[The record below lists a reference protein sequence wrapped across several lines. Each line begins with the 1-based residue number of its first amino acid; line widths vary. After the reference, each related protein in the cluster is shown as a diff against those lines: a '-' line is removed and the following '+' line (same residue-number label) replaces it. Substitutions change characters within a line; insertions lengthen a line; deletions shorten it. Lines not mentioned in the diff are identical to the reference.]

1 MIGALRRHLR
11 RQQFNPDLSGAF
23 VNPFFL
29 ARRELWRGIAAAS
42 PALSGPLLDVGCG
55 TQPYRELFATE
66 IYVGLDIDSRAHAR
80 AGSGRCLLRRR
91 RGSRSAT
98 PSSESVLC
106 NQVLEHVFNPHEFL
120 GELGRVLAPGGR
132 LLLTVPFVWD
142 EHEQPYD
149 YARYSSFGL
158 KALLEQHGFRVLQ
171 HRKLLAN
178 CLGDLPAPQRLPVQ
192 GHCRPRFGLVN
203 RLVTAICWR
212 RSRCSACARCPAA
225 GQSGPF
231 PRPARRRREALNG
244 QLSRRARA
252 DHRRPGLHRLEPGA
266 PPGRRSAPTSRWS
279 TA

>member
-1 MIGALRRHLR
+1 MIGVLRRHMR

-55 TQPYRELFATE
+55 TKPYRELFATE
-66 IYVGLDIDSRAHAR
+66 VYVGLDIDTERTRALAV
-80 AGSGRCLLRRR
+80 ADAYYDGGRFPFGNAEFR
-91 RGSRSAT
+91 
-98 PSSESVLC
+98 SVLC
-106 NQVLEHVFNPHEFL
+106 NQVLEHVFNPAEFL
-120 GELGRVLAPGGR
+120 GELGRVLARGGR

-178 CLGDLPAPQRLPVQ
+178 VSVIFQLFNAYLFKITQS
-192 GHCRPRFGLVN
+192 RFGLVN
-203 RLVTAICWR
+203 RLVTAFVL
-212 RSRCSACARCPAA
+212 A
-225 GQSGPF
+225 PF
-231 PRPARRRREALNG
+231 SLLGLILGALLPDNPDLFLD
-244 QLSRRARA
+244 QLVVAE
-252 DHRRPGLHRLEPGA
+252 RL
-266 PPGRRSAPTSRWS
+266 
-279 TA
+279 